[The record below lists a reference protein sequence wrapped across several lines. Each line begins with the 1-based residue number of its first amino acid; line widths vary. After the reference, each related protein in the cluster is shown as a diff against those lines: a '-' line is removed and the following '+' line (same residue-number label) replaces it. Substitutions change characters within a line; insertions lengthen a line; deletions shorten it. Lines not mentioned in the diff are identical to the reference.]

1 MPAAT
6 IALLGDNG
14 SGTLARVEATAAGG
28 AIRVGLAWAGDEL
41 CACCSSGYVGGVN
54 AEGHCEQTDW
64 LENIYHCSMGDQRTE
79 SKSEDNGEL
88 HGD

>member
-1 MPAAT
+1 LSSGVVWLSITMPAAT

-14 SGTLARVEATAAGG
+14 SCTLARVEATAAGG

-41 CACCSSGYVGGVN
+41 CAWCSSGYVGGVD
-54 AEGHCEQTDW
+54 AEGQ
-64 LENIYHCSMGDQRTE
+64 E
-79 SKSEDNGEL
+79 SESEDNGEL